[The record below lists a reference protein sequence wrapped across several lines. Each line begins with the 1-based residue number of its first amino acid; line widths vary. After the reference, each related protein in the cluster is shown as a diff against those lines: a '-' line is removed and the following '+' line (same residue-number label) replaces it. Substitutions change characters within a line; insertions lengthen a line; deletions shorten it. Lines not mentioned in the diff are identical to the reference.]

1 MRNWSVNEE
10 KLKQY
15 PKEYKKW
22 WHEQALM
29 YGLDEGEKLDGIYLR
44 ANLESLEI
52 DESLKNFVRSML
64 LKIDKP

>member
-10 KLKQY
+10 KLKLY

-29 YGLDEGEKLDGIYLR
+29 YGLDKDEKLDGDYLR
-44 ANLESLEI
+44 DNLEILEI